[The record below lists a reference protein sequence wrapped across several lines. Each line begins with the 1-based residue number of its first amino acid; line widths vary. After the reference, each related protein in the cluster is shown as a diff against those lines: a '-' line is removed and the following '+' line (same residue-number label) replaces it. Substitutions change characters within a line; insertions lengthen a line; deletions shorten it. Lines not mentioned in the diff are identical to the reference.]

1 MTHNGKKLVFVAA
14 FLSLTLV
21 ACSSSTKETNV
32 SSTPNMAAAS
42 ANAMA
47 KREAQEAQARAEAVQ
62 KAAQEAQAKAEAAQK
77 TAQTAQNSGA
87 DAQTIAQAQ
96 AKAEEAKKEAEA
108 AQARAEAAKKKA
120 EEAEAKARKAEED
133 AAAERAKLEEAK
145 KQTPEEIEK
154 RAKADKIANG
164 LVTSYFLNDNASQTA
179 QILHDTNKRAL
190 LTQTIQAKSGKCNQ
204 TWGSGCTDENTQTGE
219 VLFTESKSYA
229 GYAVIRENYDK
240 TNKQAAPVNS
250 YIALVTTPTTD
261 KAMVAD
267 ATYTGTAVYTTKN
280 LLNLTGYTDKVG
292 YNAALT
298 LTVKDSVVSG
308 AITQTTGA
316 KRTLVTLNDAV
327 IQAGNNNV
335 VFEGT
340 ATFNSRA
347 LTFTSSKDA
356 NGNYVDVPGTYKG
369 QFAGNKAEQVVG
381 TFESNSTAKET
392 SIQGAFIGEKAP

>member
-1 MTHNGKKLVFVAA
+1 MTHNGKKLAFVAA

-47 KREAQEAQARAEAVQ
+47 KREAQEAQARAEAAQ

-87 DAQTIAQAQ
+87 GAQTIAQAQ

-108 AQARAEAAKKKA
+108 AQARAEAAKKEA

-179 QILHDTNKRAL
+179 QILHDVNKRAL

-204 TWGSGCTDENTQTGE
+204 TWGSGCTD
-219 VLFTESKSYA
+219 
-229 GYAVIRENYDK
+229 AVIRENYDK

-298 LTVKDSVVSG
+298 LTVKDLVVSG

-369 QFAGNKAEQVVG
+369 QFAGSKAEQVVG

-392 SIQGAFIGEKAP
+392 SIQGAFIGEKTP